1 MIDNGDNQLSATGRA
16 RRDAMFNDLIAA
28 MRRTH
33 RHRNRRRRAAGTL
46 VVVLVVIGCAWAA
59 GLHLPGASRTTHVVG
74 RGPIGPGSPVDS
86 VVGKSA
92 PAVRI
97 VRHTH
102 RTGRVRV
109 IGDDALLGVL
119 DDLGRSAGL
128 IRSEGRAWL
137 TNAVTGAQ
145 RGWSKELEPQPGA
158 L

>member
-1 MIDNGDNQLSATGRA
+1 MIDNGDDQLSATGRA
-16 RRDAMFNDLIAA
+16 RREAMLNDLIAA

-33 RHRNRRRRAAGTL
+33 RHRSRRRRAAGTL
-46 VVVLVVIGCAWAA
+46 AIVLVVIGCVWAA
-59 GLHLPGASRTTHVVG
+59 ELHLPGASQTTHVVG
-74 RGPIGPGSPVDS
+74 RRPIGPSSAVDS

-97 VRHTH
+97 VRHDH

-109 IGDDALLGVL
+109 IGDDGLLRLL

-137 TNAVTGAQ
+137 TNAVADAR
-145 RGWSKELEPQPGA
+145 RGRSKELGPQPGA